1 MEEDK
6 SLRNLVMSFAGG
18 TAIELE
24 SASLFI
30 IRSSSSFPRFF
41 KRFYGKEEVTTVF
54 CSKSL
59 MAGEHARKKKK
70 RAPTTWRVEA
80 LEDDTDLWTGFES
93 PLSSLDSWRF

>member
-41 KRFYGKEEVTTVF
+41 KRFYGKEEVTAVF

-59 MAGEHARKKKK
+59 IAGEHARKKKEGPHNL
-70 RAPTTWRVEA
+70 AC
-80 LEDDTDLWTGFES
+80 
-93 PLSSLDSWRF
+93 